1 MQESSSVVSRKK
13 QLINLAVIA
22 IFACATLFFLLK
34 DNNLLRLA
42 DIIKNADK
50 RFLWMGV
57 AVIAVFFFV
66 EAISIRALLK
76 SFGYK
81 PSVMRCYGYSFV
93 DFYFS
98 SITPGCAGGQPA
110 QIYYMNR
117 DQIPP
122 GSSSMAILL
131 FNLAYHISVL
141 LIALVAFLNGAMKAV
156 LKFSV
161 LKILIIYGA
170 AIQILLVIAFI
181 GLAFSPRL
189 VPNLISKIIHLLK
202 KIRIVKNE
210 EKWQEKARIQMQE
223 YRSCAEHIRKRP
235 LLLLQTLALTTLH
248 LLLLYSISYFVYRAL
263 GLSELGLFAM
273 IGIQATMT
281 LAIESLPIPGAFGA
295 AEASF
300 LAVYGSIF
308 GGGLVLVALLL
319 ARGLNYYLGLIVG
332 AVISF
337 VMHRKRTRTPL
348 TKAFHLRKAAKQV
361 SG

>member
-1 MQESSSVVSRKK
+1 MQETKNVVSRKK
-13 QLINLAVIA
+13 QLINLAIIA
-22 IFACATLFFLLK
+22 VLAAATMFFLLK
-34 DNNLLRLA
+34 DNNLMRLI
-42 DIIKNADK
+42 DIVKNADK

-57 AVIAVFFFV
+57 VVMAVFFFV
-66 EAISIRALLK
+66 EAISIRSLLK

-122 GSSSMAILL
+122 GSSSIAILL

-141 LIALVAFLNGAMKAV
+141 LIALVAFFSGAMKAV
-156 LKFSV
+156 LKFNI
-161 LKILIIYGA
+161 LKVLIIYGA
-170 AIQILLVIAFI
+170 AIQLLLVIAFI

-189 VPNLISKIIHLLK
+189 VPNLIAKLIHFLR

-210 EKWQEKARIQMQE
+210 EKWQEKARMQMQE
-223 YRSCAEHIRKRP
+223 YRSCAKHIQKRP
-235 LLLLQTLALTTLH
+235 LLLLRTLALTTLH

-263 GLSELGLFAM
+263 GLSEWGLFAL

-300 LAVYGSIF
+300 LAVYGAIF
-308 GGGLVLVALLL
+308 GGELVLVALLL
-319 ARGLNYYLGLIVG
+319 ARGLNYYLGLMVG
-332 AVISF
+332 AVVTL
-337 VMHRKRTRTPL
+337 VMHKKQIKTPL
-348 TKAFHLRKAAKQV
+348 TKAFHLRKAAKQA
-361 SG
+361 SS